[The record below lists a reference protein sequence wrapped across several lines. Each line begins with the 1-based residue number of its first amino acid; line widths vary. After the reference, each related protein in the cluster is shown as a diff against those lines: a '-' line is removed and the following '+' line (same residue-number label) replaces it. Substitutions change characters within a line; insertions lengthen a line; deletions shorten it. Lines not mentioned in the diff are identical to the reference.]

1 MIIFRYNKS
10 MNLNQIKYVIEVAEE
25 KSFTIAAHK
34 LFISQPS
41 LSKSIKLLEKELGV
55 ELFERNPI
63 SLTFAGKIFVEKAKK
78 ILAEIEDVKIEIS
91 DISNQ
96 SKTQLVIGVPS
107 HRCYYFI
114 PKILVK
120 LNKEFPNCFIKIEEY
135 PTHLLKTMI
144 EEDKVDL
151 YIGPESPDN
160 MNYVSNHICDENVF
174 LAYRKDM
181 EISCQEEKID
191 LKQFNNC
198 HFIFLSEEL
207 SLGQFERKICEDNDI
222 TINSVIECHNAET
235 AHAMVRE
242 GLGVS
247 FLPELF
253 VKFLPKDN
261 NICYKKIK
269 GLEYKRNLSIFYK
282 RDKYLIKPAKRFIEL
297 FKEIV

>member
-1 MIIFRYNKS
+1 MIIFRYNKN
-10 MNLNQIKYVIEVAEE
+10 MNLNQVKHVIEVAEE
-25 KSFTIAAHK
+25 KSFTTAAQK

-41 LSKSIKLLEKELGV
+41 LSKSIKLLEKELGT

-63 SLTFAGKIFVEKAKK
+63 KLTFAGKIFVEKAKK

-120 LNKEFPNCFIKIEEY
+120 LNKEFPNCFIKIVEY

-144 EEDKVDL
+144 EDVKVDL
-151 YIGPESPDN
+151 FIGPVSPDN
-160 MNYVSNHICDENVF
+160 TNYISNHICDENVF
-174 LAYRKDM
+174 IAYRNDLG
-181 EISCQEEKID
+181 INCQKEEID
-191 LKQFNNC
+191 LKLFNNC

-207 SLGQFERKICEDNDI
+207 SLGQIERKICEDNDI

-235 AHAMVRE
+235 ALAMVRE

-253 VKFLPKDN
+253 VKFLPKDD

-269 GLEYKRNLSIFYK
+269 RMEYKRNLSIFYK

>member
-1 MIIFRYNKS
+1 
-10 MNLNQIKYVIEVAEE
+10 MNLNQIKHVIEVAEE
-25 KSFTIAAHK
+25 KNFTTAAHK

-78 ILAEIEDVKIEIS
+78 ILAEIEEVKIEIS

-120 LNKEFPNCFIKIEEY
+120 LNNEFPNCFIKIEEY

-160 MNYVSNHICDENVF
+160 MNYVSNHICNENVF
-174 LAYRKDM
+174 IAYRNDLG
-181 EISCQEEKID
+181 INCQKEEID
-191 LKQFNNC
+191 LKLFNNC

-207 SLGQFERKICEDNDI
+207 SLGQIERKICEDNDI

-253 VKFLPKDN
+253 VKFLPKYN

-282 RDKYLIKPAKRFIEL
+282 KDKYLIKPAKRFI
-297 FKEIV
+297 

>member
-1 MIIFRYNKS
+1 
-10 MNLNQIKYVIEVAEE
+10 MNLNQVKHVIEVAEE
-25 KSFTIAAHK
+25 KSFTTAAQK

-78 ILAEIEDVKIEIS
+78 ILAEIEEVKIEIS

-120 LNKEFPNCFIKIEEY
+120 LNNEFPNCFIKIEEY

-160 MNYVSNHICDENVF
+160 MNYVSNHICNENVF
-174 LAYRKDM
+174 IAYRNDLG
-181 EISCQEEKID
+181 INCQKEEID
-191 LKQFNNC
+191 LKLFNNC

-207 SLGQFERKICEDNDI
+207 SLGQIERKICEDNDI

-269 GLEYKRNLSIFYK
+269 RMEYKRNLSIFYK

>member
-1 MIIFRYNKS
+1 
-10 MNLNQIKYVIEVAEE
+10 MNLNQIKYVIEVAKE
-25 KSFTIAAHK
+25 KSFTTAAQK

-41 LSKSIKLLEKELGV
+41 LSKSIRLLEEELGM

-63 SLTFAGKIFVEKAKK
+63 KLTFAGKIFIKKAKN
-78 ILAEIEDVKIEIS
+78 ILAELEDIKTEIS
-91 DISNQ
+91 DISNL
-96 SKTQLVIGVPS
+96 SKTQLGIGVPS

-114 PKILVK
+114 PKILAK
-120 LNKEFPNCFIKIEEY
+120 LSKEFPNCYIRIEEY

-144 EEDKVDL
+144 EDDKVDL
-151 YIGPESPDN
+151 FIGPESPDN
-160 MNYVSNHICDENVF
+160 TNYISEHICNENVF
-174 LAYRKDM
+174 LAYKKNM
-181 EISCQEEKID
+181 GINCQEEKID
-191 LKQFNNC
+191 LKFFNNC
-198 HFIFLSEEL
+198 NFIFLSEEL
-207 SLGQFERKICEDNDI
+207 SLGQFERKICEDNNI
-222 TINSVIECHNAET
+222 SINSIIECHNAET

-253 VKFLPKDN
+253 VKFLPKDD

-282 RDKYLIKPAKRFIEL
+282 KDKYLIKPAKRFIEL

>member
-1 MIIFRYNKS
+1 MG
-10 MNLNQIKYVIEVAEE
+10 
-25 KSFTIAAHK
+25 T
-34 LFISQPS
+34 
-41 LSKSIKLLEKELGV
+41 

-63 SLTFAGKIFVEKAKK
+63 KLTFAGKIFVEKAKK
-78 ILAEIEDVKIEIS
+78 ILAEIEEVKIEIS

-144 EEDKVDL
+144 EDDKVDL
-151 YIGPESPDN
+151 FIGPESPDN
-160 MNYVSNHICDENVF
+160 TNYISNHICDENVF
-174 LAYRKDM
+174 IAYRNDLG
-181 EISCQEEKID
+181 INCQKEEID
-191 LKQFNNC
+191 LKLFNNC

-207 SLGQFERKICEDNDI
+207 SLGQIERKICEDNDI

-235 AHAMVRE
+235 ALAMVRE

-253 VKFLPKDN
+253 VEFLPKDD

-269 GLEYKRNLSIFYK
+269 RMEYKRNLSIFYK